1 MSLTYYLTK
10 SKISATQNL
19 KNRVMIR
26 LVRMQHNKTNYYS
39 VQTIPKL
46 LYKQVN
52 RKLIQTSTEHFISKL
67 KMLKI

>member
-52 RKLIQTSTEHFISKL
+52 
-67 KMLKI
+67 